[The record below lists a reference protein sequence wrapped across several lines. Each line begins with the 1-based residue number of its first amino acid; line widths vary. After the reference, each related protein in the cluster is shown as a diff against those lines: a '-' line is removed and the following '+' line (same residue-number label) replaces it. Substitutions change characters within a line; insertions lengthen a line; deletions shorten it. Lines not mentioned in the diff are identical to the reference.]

1 MTGEKMEREDVD
13 TLIKECCD
21 EEDADGF
28 VPYERKSI
36 VLILDIMIQEIIFGY
51 FDFKP
56 KTTYFCNLFYLFLT
70 SYQVLLCILKA

>member
-1 MTGEKMEREDVD
+1 MEREDVD

-28 VPYERKSI
+28 VPYERKLI

-51 FDFKP
+51 FGLETK
-56 KTTYFCNLFYLFLT
+56 NNVFL
-70 SYQVLLCILKA
+70 

>member
-51 FDFKP
+51 FGLETK
-56 KTTYFCNLFYLFLT
+56 NNVFL
-70 SYQVLLCILKA
+70 

>member
-1 MTGEKMEREDVD
+1 MEREDVD

-28 VPYERKSI
+28 VPYERKLF

-51 FDFKP
+51 FGLETK
-56 KTTYFCNLFYLFLT
+56 NNVFL
-70 SYQVLLCILKA
+70 

>member
-1 MTGEKMEREDVD
+1 MEREDVD

-28 VPYERKSI
+28 VPYERK
-36 VLILDIMIQEIIFGY
+36 LHFFLGIMLQKISFSY

-56 KTTYFCNLFYLFLT
+56 KTMYFCILFHLFLI
-70 SYQVLLCILKA
+70 SHQVLFCILKA

>member
-1 MTGEKMEREDVD
+1 MEREDVD

-28 VPYERKSI
+28 VPYERKLI

-51 FDFKP
+51 FGLETK
-56 KTTYFCNLFYLFLT
+56 KTSYFCNLFCLFLI
-70 SYQVLLCILKA
+70 SCEVLFCILKA